1 MTDTPSLGA
10 TARSGSGTG
19 AARAVRREGRVPA
32 VVYGG
37 GGETLSVSIE
47 RLEMNRVLKVP
58 GLMAMTMSLVVD
70 GKEES
75 VRLQDVQR
83 HPVTEDPMHLD
94 FLRV

>member
-1 MTDTPSLGA
+1 
-10 TARSGSGTG
+10 
-19 AARAVRREGRVPA
+19 
-32 VVYGG
+32 
-37 GGETLSVSIE
+37 
-47 RLEMNRVLKVP
+47 MNRVLKVP